1 MAMMAVEAAVVARKR
16 RRVSVRSRMIQV
28 LPGFPAR
35 AVPVLL
41 RPLWGGPAYA
51 RIWKEA

>member
-1 MAMMAVEAAVVARKR
+1 MAVEAAVVARKR
-16 RRVSVRSRMIQV
+16 RRVSLRSRMFQV

-35 AVPVLL
+35 ALPVLSW
-41 RPLWGGPAYA
+41 PLTAGPAYA